1 MLHDSTRQ
9 DLQEVSC
16 ISCAVAGNDK
26 LSCMGA
32 LTTMPFS
39 HFRFQLQVSVFL
51 LPWPK
56 HGENSEIVA
65 HEVLSRKP
73 QTSFSS
79 SANYSSVSYD

>member
-1 MLHDSTRQ
+1 MDLLMLHGSSRQ

-39 HFRFQLQVSVFL
+39 HFGFQLKASVFP
-51 LPWPK
+51 LPQPK
-56 HGENSEIVA
+56 PSE
-65 HEVLSRKP
+65 EQWDRKCY
-73 QTSFSS
+73 T
-79 SANYSSVSYD
+79 